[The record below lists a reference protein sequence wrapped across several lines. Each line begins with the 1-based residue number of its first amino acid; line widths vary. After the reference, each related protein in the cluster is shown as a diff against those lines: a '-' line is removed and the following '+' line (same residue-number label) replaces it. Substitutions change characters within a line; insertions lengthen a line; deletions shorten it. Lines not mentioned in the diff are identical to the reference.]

1 MHLATA
7 LAIFFLIWWLVLFA
21 VLPWGV
27 HRQDEDGE
35 IPPGTDPG
43 APALPDLRR
52 KLLWTTL
59 VSLAIFA
66 GCYVVYAE
74 RLVTLEGTLAPF
86 GLQMTIPGEKPVGAD
101 K

>member
-1 MHLATA
+1 
-7 LAIFFLIWWLVLFA
+7 
-21 VLPWGV
+21 
-27 HRQDEDGE
+27 
-35 IPPGTDPG
+35 
-43 APALPDLRR
+43 
-52 KLLWTTL
+52 LLWTTL

-74 RLVTLEGTLAPF
+74 RLVTLEGILAPF